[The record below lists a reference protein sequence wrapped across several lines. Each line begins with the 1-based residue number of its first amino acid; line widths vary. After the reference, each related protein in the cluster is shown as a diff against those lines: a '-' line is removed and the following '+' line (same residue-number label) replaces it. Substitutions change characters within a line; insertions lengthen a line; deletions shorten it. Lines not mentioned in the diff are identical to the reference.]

1 MYNWVCCH
9 SSLVKTPLCAGNP
22 GRWRMTLITL
32 NQMSQMWRFWDALT
46 TASVTFGT
54 CASPWTSGRRSA
66 ILPFIYF
73 VYDQVL
79 YFHSHLYW
87 LKDKTRII
95 KCFVSNTVLF
105 FICWKEL
112 HHLIDLLER
121 SVNANPVFPV
131 VLSFWLARL
140 LSLCSLISISHLSSK
155 FLAVSC
161 SLTWSWR
168 SLAGFK

>member
-1 MYNWVCCH
+1 MLSFQSCENAIVCW
-9 SSLVKTPLCAGNP
+9 KP
-22 GRWRMTLITL
+22 GKMEDDIDHIKPNESNVTILGRFDY
-32 NQMSQMWRFWDALT
+32 SQCDIWYMRFSMDFWQKVSYLT
-46 TASVTFGT
+46 
-54 CASPWTSGRRSA
+54 
-66 ILPFIYF
+66 FIYF

-79 YFHSHLYW
+79 YFHYHLYW